1 MKINIAKYF
10 WDLNKKALKEA
21 EDVFRNQAH
30 PKFRVRL
37 ITLLSR
43 CDRPKELFSLI
54 TREDFLNVWPKAR
67 AYWLKIS
74 GDSTYRDWWET
85 IYQQI
90 AEDLGAKKPK
100 PQGSP
105 ARLFL
110 KFGKTIKEARIEKGL
125 SQNEL
130 ALRVGMKQPDI
141 SEIEEGRRNI
151 TLETLSLLCRALN
164 IKSIELDLN

>member
-21 EDVFRNQAH
+21 EDILKNQAH
-30 PKFRVRL
+30 PKFKARL
-37 ITLLSR
+37 VTFLSR
-43 CDRPKELFSLI
+43 CDQPKELFSLI
-54 TREDFLNVWPKAR
+54 TREDFIDVWPKVR

-74 GDSTYRDWWET
+74 RDSTYKDWWET

-90 AEDLGAKKPK
+90 AEDLGAKKPR

-110 KFGKTIKEARIEKGL
+110 KFGKTIKEARIEKGW

-130 ALRVGMKQPDI
+130 ALRAGMKQPDI
-141 SEIEEGRRNI
+141 SRIEEGRKNI
-151 TLETLSLLCRALN
+151 TLETLTRLCKILEVERLN
-164 IKSIELDLN
+164 LK

>member
-10 WDLNKKALKEA
+10 WDLNKKALKEVK
-21 EDVFRNQAH
+21 DILKNPAH
-30 PKFRVRL
+30 PKFRARL

-54 TREDFLNVWPKAR
+54 TREDFINVWPNVR

-74 GDSTYRDWWET
+74 RDSSYRDWWET

-90 AEDLGAKKPK
+90 MEDLGAKESRPR
-100 PQGSP
+100 GSP

-125 SQNEL
+125 SQDEL
-130 ALRVGMKQPDI
+130 ALKVGMKQPDI
-141 SEIEEGRRNI
+141 SRIEEGRKNI
-151 TLETLSLLCRALN
+151 TLETLSRLCKILEVEILN
-164 IKSIELDLN
+164 LK

>member
-1 MKINIAKYF
+1 MKITIAKYF

-21 EDVFRNQAH
+21 KNILKNPAH
-30 PKFRVRL
+30 PKFRARL
-37 ITLLSR
+37 ITFLSR

-54 TREDFLNVWPKAR
+54 TREDFINVWPKVR

-74 GDSTYRDWWET
+74 RDSSYRDWWET

-90 AEDLGAKKPK
+90 IEDLGDKKSR

-130 ALRVGMKQPDI
+130 ALKVGMKQPDI
-141 SEIEEGRRNI
+141 SRIEEGRKNI
-151 TLETLSLLCRALN
+151 TLETLSRLCKILEVE
-164 IKSIELDLN
+164 ILSLK